1 MQYEKMHTLDV
12 YPGYED
18 MMPHVKIT
26 IEITRASERDYG
38 LMQSLFCAVSDEY
51 KRICAKRLKER
62 RQRNA

>member
-1 MQYEKMHTLDV
+1 MEYENQHTLDV

-38 LMQSLFCAVSDEY
+38 LMQSLFSAVSDAY
-51 KRICAKRLKER
+51 KKTCAKRLKER